1 MSVVVIVFGPDPP
14 CVRCQAVKKNVE
26 NVAAKVFKTEKV
38 RVEVR
43 RANIA
48 SKETIQKYGILVS
61 PALAINGVVKFMGR
75 IPSEAEIEKEVRKT
89 K

>member
-1 MSVVVIVFGPDPP
+1 MSTVVIVFGPDPP
-14 CVRCQAVKKNVE
+14 CVRCQAVKKNAE
-26 NVAAKVFKTEKV
+26 NIAAKLRKEGV

-48 SKETIQKYGILVS
+48 SREAIQKYGILVS

-75 IPSEAEIEKEVRKT
+75 IPSEAEIEKEILKA

>member
-1 MSVVVIVFGPDPP
+1 MSVVIVVFGPDPP
-14 CVRCQAVKKNVE
+14 CVRCQAVKKNAE
-26 NVAAKVFKTEKV
+26 NVASKLLKGGV

-61 PALAINGVVKFMGR
+61 PALAVNGVVKFMGR
-75 IPSEAEIEKEVRKT
+75 IPSEAEIEKEILKA